1 MDEELS
7 LDDLDETDAGAYQ
20 CRAYNDYNAA
30 LSRTARVYV
39 IGSKVI

>member
-1 MDEELS
+1 MDEVLS
-7 LDDLDETDAGAYQ
+7 LDDLVETDAGAYQ

-30 LSRTARVYV
+30 FSQTAQVYV